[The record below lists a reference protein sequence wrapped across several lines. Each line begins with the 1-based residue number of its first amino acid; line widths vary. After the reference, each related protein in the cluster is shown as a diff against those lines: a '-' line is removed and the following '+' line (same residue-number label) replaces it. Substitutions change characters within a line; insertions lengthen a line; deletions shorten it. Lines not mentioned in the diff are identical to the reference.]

1 MQISPSAVRQ
11 KINNAMRQQ
20 HQQTSSEA
28 QQAKLSETS
37 AGAGQAAGGSPL
49 FVGPSPTTT
58 ATTQPTL
65 TTPLA
70 PALALTVPST
80 PASVLPE
87 ATIFASAPVTPQGA
101 GPASYALPEPPLS
114 FPLSPLP
121 LKPSLPPRTAT
132 LRLLIV
138 GPASVGKR
146 SLARGLLGG
155 LERKKDVEEEE
166 QEDSDEDE
174 DEENFASPQPRLA
187 PAGAATLPVSPPP
200 PSSAEAGAEPRD
212 SVCVRVSCASSSSP
226 RVLPALRSC
235 YARALAADASPRRHS
250 RGGKRQQAQPSP
262 SSLLFDACLFVLPP
276 HARPGPRDRAAFRA
290 LSELVPTIPVL
301 AKADAMAPRE
311 LEETQRAVRRA
322 LFGSAS
328 GGGGT
333 SGIGGVGG
341 GESASFPFS
350 RESLSAAG
358 FEVDGSFGA
367 SASRLIVPVVCGARG
382 GVGGNGQQQHPHSR
396 LHELRALLLG
406 TGVAGMLSASS
417 VRFEAFREAELL
429 AARKSPSGFSSS
441 SSRSRSRSRRQRKE
455 RWARGEEKENG
466 RGGGGLFVSA
476 GGAIGLGRQQK
487 RGAKQEDEPSRR
499 NRRRVRGLSS
509 SLSSS
514 SSSASSSFS
523 DESDEGGHRRRSRYR
538 AQRSATNTPASFWR
552 KLFSPVGRLL
562 GFPEERR
569 RDGEV
574 IAVVTKA
581 ALARVVVMGL
591 SGYLLV
597 ALASSSSSG
606 GIDGFRARVSSDLGS
621 LLDRSLGRV
630 ARDAKAGAARS
641 ERAAASGV
649 EKAAAAAESV
659 ASRAAS
665 RAHAARENAHARAVG
680 DRSATEQAAAKGS
693 RAFSAWEEPVSKG
706 RFGRWLSGGGGAE

>member
-1 MQISPSAVRQ
+1 MLARWPPTPPLA
-11 KINNAMRQQ
+11 A
-20 HQQTSSEA
+20 TA
-28 QQAKLSETS
+28 
-37 AGAGQAAGGSPL
+37 AAGSGSRRSRLPL
-49 FVGPSPTTT
+49 RSCSMPASSSYRRT
-58 ATTQPTL
+58 
-65 TTPLA
+65 
-70 PALALTVPST
+70 PALARGTARPS
-80 PASVLPE
+80 A
-87 ATIFASAPVTPQGA
+87 
-101 GPASYALPEPPLS
+101 
-114 FPLSPLP
+114 
-121 LKPSLPPRTAT
+121 
-132 LRLLIV
+132 
-138 GPASVGKR
+138 
-146 SLARGLLGG
+146 
-155 LERKKDVEEEE
+155 
-166 QEDSDEDE
+166 
-174 DEENFASPQPRLA
+174 
-187 PAGAATLPVSPPP
+187 
-200 PSSAEAGAEPRD
+200 
-212 SVCVRVSCASSSSP
+212 
-226 RVLPALRSC
+226 
-235 YARALAADASPRRHS
+235 
-250 RGGKRQQAQPSP
+250 PSP
-262 SSLLFDACLFVLPP
+262 SSCRRSPFWPRPTRWPRASSRRRSARCAGHCL
-276 HARPGPRDRAAFRA
+276 
-290 LSELVPTIPVL
+290 
-301 AKADAMAPRE
+301 
-311 LEETQRAVRRA
+311 VRRA
-322 LFGSAS
+322 EEEERAASAAS
-328 GGGGT
+328 E
-333 SGIGGVGG
+333 
-341 GESASFPFS
+341 GEKAPSFPFS